1 MAENPGDT
9 PGKQKKKAKVR
20 NVWISFAG
28 RIVAQII
35 GAVASVVL
43 GIMVLQRYQDRPTS
57 PEPVPMPAASRI
69 SPARTSGNPV
79 IAVLPLDN
87 FSGHPEDAYFA
98 DGMTEALIADL
109 AQIKGLRV
117 ISRTSTQQ
125 YKGSKKPLPVVAQE
139 LNADLIVEGAVTKIG
154 DRVRI
159 TAQLIDA
166 RTDEH
171 LWARSYDRTLKDLLE
186 LQGTLAAEIARS
198 VKAAVTPA
206 EVDRLAGRRA
216 VDPAVYDLYLRGR
229 HAWNLR
235 TADGLTA
242 AIRFFNDAVKRD
254 PDFALAHVGLADA
267 YSMQGSPSTG
277 IADAKGRMSR
287 AKAAATRALELDDK
301 SAEAHTAL
309 GGVLFFGDRDT
320 PAAERSF
327 RRAIEL
333 NSNYP
338 IAHEWLAILLAE
350 LGHDAEARRH
360 IDIAVELDPV
370 EATMHQARG
379 LVHYY
384 GRRYPDA
391 VAAERRALELQPQL
405 PFGRVV
411 LVKAQILA
419 NDAAGAIRTCE
430 QLNAVAGNSADL
442 LVSCAI
448 AYSRAGDQANAKA
461 IVAQLSAVRPAAW
474 PSIAQW
480 YAATG
485 DTARAFSL
493 FEQLRK
499 DGNLPPNLASDPLFE
514 PLRGDPR
521 FAAYSAPASR

>member
-1 MAENPGDT
+1 MQVFSLPAQGMTEAAENPEDQA
-9 PGKQKKKAKVR
+9 GKDKRKAKVR

-28 RIVAQII
+28 RIVAQIV

-43 GIMVLQRYQDRPTS
+43 GIMVLQRYQDRPTG
-57 PEPVPMPAASRI
+57 PAPAPAPASRI
-69 SPARTSGNPV
+69 TPARASGNPA

-125 YKGSKKPLPVVAQE
+125 YKGNKKPLPVVAQE
-139 LNADLIVEGAVTKIG
+139 LNADLIVEGGVTKIG

-171 LWARSYDRTLKDLLE
+171 LWARSYDRTLKDLFE
-186 LQGTLAAEIARS
+186 LQATLAAEIARS

-216 VDPAVYDLYLRGR
+216 IDPAVYDLYLRGR

-235 TADGLTA
+235 TGDGLTT
-242 AIRFFNDAVKRD
+242 AIRFFDEAVKRD

-277 IADAKGRMSR
+277 IADAKERMAR

-309 GGVLFFGDRDT
+309 GGVLFFGERDKAGGGALVPPRHRAQLELPDRARVAGD
-320 PAAERSF
+320 PA
-327 RRAIEL
+327 RRAG
-333 NSNYP
+333 S
-338 IAHEWLAILLAE
+338 
-350 LGHDAEARRH
+350 
-360 IDIAVELDPV
+360 
-370 EATMHQARG
+370 
-379 LVHYY
+379 
-384 GRRYPDA
+384 
-391 VAAERRALELQPQL
+391 
-405 PFGRVV
+405 
-411 LVKAQILA
+411 
-419 NDAAGAIRTCE
+419 
-430 QLNAVAGNSADL
+430 
-442 LVSCAI
+442 
-448 AYSRAGDQANAKA
+448 
-461 IVAQLSAVRPAAW
+461 
-474 PSIAQW
+474 
-480 YAATG
+480 
-485 DTARAFSL
+485 
-493 FEQLRK
+493 
-499 DGNLPPNLASDPLFE
+499 
-514 PLRGDPR
+514 
-521 FAAYSAPASR
+521 

>member
-1 MAENPGDT
+1 MTEIVEVPENSGEKD
-9 PGKQKKKAKVR
+9 KKKAKVR

-28 RIVAQII
+28 RIVAQIV

-43 GIMVLQRYQDRPTS
+43 GIMVLQRYQDRPS
-57 PEPVPMPAASRI
+57 GPDPAATAAVSRI
-69 SPARTSGNPV
+69 ATPRSGNPA

-87 FSGHPEDAYFA
+87 FSGHPEDDYFA

-125 YKGSKKPLPVVAQE
+125 YKANKKPLPVVAQE
-139 LNADLIVEGAVTKIG
+139 LNADLIVEGSVTKIG

-171 LWARSYDRTLKDLLE
+171 LWARTYDRTLKDLLQ
-186 LQGTLAAEIARS
+186 LQATLAAEIAKS
-198 VKAAVTPA
+198 VKTAVTPA
-206 EVDRLAGRRA
+206 DVDRLAGRRA
-216 VDPAVYDLYLRGR
+216 IDPAVYDLYLRGR
-229 HAWNLR
+229 HAWSLR
-235 TADGLTA
+235 TADGLAT
-242 AIRFFNDAVKRD
+242 AIRFFTDAVTRD
-254 PDFALAHVGLADA
+254 PQFALAHVGLADA

-277 IADAKGRMSR
+277 IADAKAHLSR
-287 AKAAATRALELDDK
+287 ARAAATRALAPDDN

-309 GGVLFFGDRDT
+309 GGVLFFGDRET
-320 PAAERSF
+320 AAAERSF

-350 LGHDAEARRH
+350 LGNDAEARKH

-384 GRRYPDA
+384 GHRYPEA
-391 VAAERRALELQPQL
+391 AAAERRGA
-405 PFGRVV
+405 R
-411 LVKAQILA
+411 
-419 NDAAGAIRTCE
+419 AATAAAIRPR
-430 QLNAVAGNSADL
+430 
-442 LVSCAI
+442 
-448 AYSRAGDQANAKA
+448 RAREGA
-461 IVAQLSAVRPAAW
+461 
-474 PSIAQW
+474 
-480 YAATG
+480 
-485 DTARAFSL
+485 
-493 FEQLRK
+493 
-499 DGNLPPNLASDPLFE
+499 
-514 PLRGDPR
+514 DPR
-521 FAAYSAPASR
+521 Q